1 MTNTQELV
9 LVTGATGY
17 IGGRLVPR
25 LLEAGYNVRVLA
37 RDATRL
43 KGRSWSNQVD
53 VVEGDVL
60 SPNSLSQVLQGV
72 FAAYYLIHSM
82 MDTADFHKRDVNAAK
97 IFGEA
102 AKREGVNRIIYLGGL
117 GDPDSNLS
125 QHLRSR
131 QQTGDILRKSGVP
144 ITEFRAAII
153 VGSGSVSFEMIR
165 YLTERIPVMV
175 CPKWVFTRVQPISI
189 RNVMEYMVEA
199 LNKPESAGKTIE
211 IGGAEVMTYGDM
223 MLTYAKVRGLRR
235 LLIPVPVLT
244 PRLSSYWVH
253 WTTPIPARISRP
265 LVDGLQNEVIVRNDI
280 ATQLFPHIKL
290 LDYQTSV
297 QLALERLE
305 ASQIESTWS
314 DSLASSQRDQ
324 PAVALKNTQGMIIER
339 RVCLTDAPP
348 DTIFRAFTSLGG
360 DRGWLYM
367 NWIWQ
372 VRGLLDRMAGG
383 VGLRRG
389 RRHPTELRTGEALD
403 FWRVE
408 AVEAP
413 RLLRLRAEM
422 KLPGRAWLQFEARP
436 DKKRGTMLVQT
447 AYFAP
452 KGLSGFLYW
461 YLLYPIHKLVFSG
474 MISAIAKFAKQDQTH
489 SEQLASVRPGE

>member
-1 MTNTQELV
+1 MTYTKDFI

-25 LLEAGYNVRVLA
+25 LLEAGYNVRVFV
-37 RDATRL
+37 RDASRL
-43 KGRSWSNQVD
+43 KGRPWSNQVD
-53 VVEGDVL
+53 IVEGDVL
-60 SPNSLSQVLQGV
+60 SSKSLPQALKDVS
-72 FAAYYLIHSM
+72 AAYYLIHSM
-82 MDTADFHKRDVNAAK
+82 MDTADFHKRDMTAAK
-97 IFGEA
+97 NFGEA
-102 AKREGVNRIIYLGGL
+102 ARQAGVKRIIYLGGL
-117 GDPDSNLS
+117 GDPESDLS

-144 ITEFRAAII
+144 VTEFRAAII

-189 RNVMEYMVEA
+189 QNVVEYMIEA
-199 LNKPESAGKTIE
+199 LNTPESAGKIVE
-211 IGGAEVMTYGDM
+211 IGGAEVMSYGDM
-223 MLTYAKVRGLRR
+223 MLAYAKVRGLRR
-235 LLIPVPVLT
+235 SLIPVPVLT

-265 LVDGLQNEVIVRNDI
+265 LVEGLQNEVVVRNDL
-280 ATQLFPHIKL
+280 AVQLFPQIQL

-297 QLALERLE
+297 QTALERLE

-314 DSLASSQRDQ
+314 DSLSSSQGDQ

-339 RVCLTDAPP
+339 RVRLTDAPP
-348 DTIFRAFTSLGG
+348 DVVFRAFTSLGG
-360 DRGWLYM
+360 ERGWLYL
-367 NWIWQ
+367 NWIWK
-372 VRGLLDRMAGG
+372 VRGLLDRLVGG

-389 RRHPTELRTGEALD
+389 RRHPRELRAGDALD

-408 AVEAP
+408 AVEAS

-422 KLPGRAWLQFEARP
+422 KLPGRAWLQFEIEP
-436 DKKRGTMLVQT
+436 DEKRGTNLIQT

-452 KGLSGFLYW
+452 KGLGGFLYW

-474 MISAIAKFAKQDQTH
+474 MISAIAR
-489 SEQLASVRPGE
+489 LAERDRINAQKEAI